1 MHLKSKHWD
10 EGYVSNKDECLSSPC
25 QQGTCIDKI
34 NSYMCLCSPGY
45 TGVHCETGQSRA
57 KKVSKIF
64 SYKNIL
70 CYILYYNNII
80 MKKLLSCNRLKE
92 RLLNKSF
99 SCNFVLSKRKQKTY
113 LKEHFSRLETRSSE
127 LHVVS

>member
-1 MHLKSKHWD
+1 MHWKPKHWD
-10 EGYVSNKDECLSSPC
+10 EGYVSDVDECLSSPC

-34 NSYMCLCSPGY
+34 NSYMCHCTPGY

-57 KKVSKIF
+57 KIMFEIV

-70 CYILYYNNII
+70 CYILYHNNMI

-92 RLLNKSF
+92 TLLYKFKVFLAILFWVRENK
-99 SCNFVLSKRKQKTY
+99 K
-113 LKEHFSRLETRSSE
+113 HI
-127 LHVVS
+127 